1 MTPKQMDEKF
11 GTKDRFNKIAYNL
24 NKFYKLDRKLHPYHE
39 ELLDMGLDKVMEIGV
54 RKISRDLADKHN
66 VKRKTIKHDIGIMKR
81 YGSLK

>member
-39 ELLDMGLDKVMEIGV
+39 ELIDMGLDKVNEIGV
-54 RKISRDLADKHN
+54 RKI
-66 VKRKTIKHDIGIMKR
+66 KTIKHDIGIMKR